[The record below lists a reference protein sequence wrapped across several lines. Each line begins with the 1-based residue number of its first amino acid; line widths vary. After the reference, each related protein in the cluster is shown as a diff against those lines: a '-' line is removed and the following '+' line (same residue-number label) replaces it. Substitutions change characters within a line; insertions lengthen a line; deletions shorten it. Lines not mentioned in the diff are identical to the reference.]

1 MNYVGVTG
9 MCMDREIL
17 WSGSSTVTK
26 RKVNEC
32 LNCGRES
39 GRNNH
44 GECVGCGST
53 RRREVEKNVTNR
65 PTKLNR
71 GFLPE

>member
-1 MNYVGVTG
+1 MGI
-9 MCMDREIL
+9 DREIL
-17 WSGSSTVTK
+17 WTVSSTVTK
-26 RKVNEC
+26 SKVSQC
-32 LNCGRES
+32 LHCGRES
-39 GRNNH
+39 GRNHN

-53 RRREVEKNVTNR
+53 RKREIEKNVMNR